1 MSQTRIHDCCR
12 AECQCEKLEKKIF
25 CGKIYP
31 DNGNDGQGT
40 RRRNPRDG
48 EYNANLLVPNIPTEN
63 EYSLDSEYCN
73 TGDNQ

>member
-1 MSQTRIHDCCR
+1 MSNRHNCCISD
-12 AECQCEKLEKKIF
+12 CQCEKLEKKIF
-25 CGKIYP
+25 GGKIYP

-48 EYNANLLVPNIPTEN
+48 EYNANLLVANTEN
-63 EYSLDSEYCN
+63 EYSLDSEYCS